1 VALFE
6 RWLFLKT
13 DERSNGFGVPE
24 SSPSLSGRR
33 VTWLAYSGILLEG
46 IVVGWIGPLLPQIAR
61 AMRVPIDHAGLVVSA
76 VSIGYFAALT
86 IAGEA
91 SEKIGPQTT
100 MSTAMLLVTAGFGG
114 LAIAP
119 VLALMLASAF
129 IMGLGFG
136 AVDVAGNAV
145 VVELNR
151 ARLASALNYLH
162 LMFGVG
168 ALLGPLIVGFALAT
182 HVSYSLLFALGAGVA
197 AAVTLALFVTPQIT
211 REAHLA
217 HEAGGFLPILAHPLA
232 WILAAVLFLYV
243 GAENGIGAWL
253 FLFLHIKSVLSE
265 TISSWGVSLYWGGL
279 IAGRFAGARLA
290 HRIAPR
296 PFTLMASILAA
307 VALAIMIATP
317 DLHVIAALAIFL
329 IGFGYGPIFPNMV
342 AVGAEQF
349 PAEVGR
355 ITSIVVAGGALGGA
369 FVPWLMGHEIVV
381 AGLDRSMMLAL
392 AITILMTIVALGT
405 FRVPSIQRANAT

>member
-1 VALFE
+1 
-6 RWLFLKT
+6 
-13 DERSNGFGVPE
+13 
-24 SSPSLSGRR
+24 
-33 VTWLAYSGILLEG
+33 
-46 IVVGWIGPLLPQIAR
+46 
-61 AMRVPIDHAGLVVSA
+61 MRVPIDHAGLIVSA

-100 MSTAMLLVTAGFGG
+100 MSTAMLLVTAGFCG
-114 LAIAP
+114 LAAAP
-119 VLALMLASAF
+119 VLMVMLGAAF
-129 IMGLGFG
+129 LMGLGFG
-136 AVDVAGNAV
+136 AVDVAGNAL

-168 ALLGPLIVGFALAT
+168 ALLGPIIVGFALGA
-182 HVSYSLLFALGAGVA
+182 HVSYSILFGLGALVA
-197 AAVTLALFVTPQIT
+197 AAVVITLLATPPIA

-232 WILAAVLFLYV
+232 WILATMLFLYV

-253 FLFLHIKSVLSE
+253 FLFLHIRSALSE
-265 TISSWGVSLYWGGL
+265 SISSWGVSLYWGGL
-279 IAGRFAGARLA
+279 IVGRFAGARLA
-290 HRIAPR
+290 QRIAPR
-296 PFTLMASILAA
+296 PFTLTASILAA
-307 VALAIMIATP
+307 AALALMIATP
-317 DLHVIAALAIFL
+317 DIHLVAAVAIFL

-369 FVPWLMGHEIVV
+369 FVPWLIGYEIVV
-381 AGLDRSMMLAL
+381 AGLTRSMLLAL
-392 AITILMTIVALGT
+392 AITVLMTLVALGT
-405 FRVPSIQRANAT
+405 FRVPSIRRANAS

>member
-1 VALFE
+1 L
-6 RWLFLKT
+6 
-13 DERSNGFGVPE
+13 
-24 SSPSLSGRR
+24 
-33 VTWLAYSGILLEG
+33 LADSGILLEG

-61 AMRVPIDHAGLVVSA
+61 TMGVPIDHAGLIVSA

-86 IAGEA
+86 IAGEG

-100 MSTAMLLVTAGFGG
+100 MSTAMLLVTAGFFG
-114 LAIAP
+114 LAVAP
-119 VLALMLASAF
+119 ILALMLASAF
-129 IMGLGFG
+129 VIGLGFG

-145 VVELNR
+145 VVALNR

-168 ALLGPLIVGFALAT
+168 ALLGPIIVGFALAA
-182 HVSYSLLFALGAGVA
+182 HVSYAILFALGAA
-197 AAVTLALFVTPQIT
+197 MSTAVTIALFATPQIA
-211 REAHLA
+211 REAHLD

-232 WILAAVLFLYV
+232 WILATVLFLYV

-253 FLFLHIKSVLSE
+253 FLFLHVRNALSE

-307 VALAIMIATP
+307 AALALMIATP
-317 DLHVIAALAIFL
+317 DVHAIAAVAIFL
-329 IGFGYGPIFPNMV
+329 IGLGYGPIFPNMV
-342 AVGAEQF
+342 AVGAKQF
-349 PAEVGR
+349 PGDVGR
-355 ITSIVVAGGALGGA
+355 MTSIVVAGGALGGA

-381 AGLDRSMMLAL
+381 AGLDRSMTVAL
-392 AITILMTIVALGT
+392 AITLLMTLGALGT
-405 FRVPSIQRANAT
+405 FRVPSIQRANAS

>member
-1 VALFE
+1 V
-6 RWLFLKT
+6 KT
-13 DERSNGFGVPE
+13 DERSNGFEFPHAE
-24 SSPSLSGRR
+24 MNFRWSGRR

-46 IVVGWIGPLLPQIAR
+46 IVVGWIGPLLPEIAR
-61 AMRVPIDHAGLVVSA
+61 VMGVPIDHAGLIVSA

-100 MSTAMLLVTAGFGG
+100 MSAAMLLVTAGFFG
-114 LAIAP
+114 LAVAP
-119 VLALMLASAF
+119 ILALMLASAF
-129 IMGLGFG
+129 ITGLGFG

-168 ALLGPLIVGFALAT
+168 ALLGPLIVGFALAA
-182 HVSYSLLFALGAGVA
+182 HVSYSILFALGA
-197 AAVTLALFVTPQIT
+197 AVSATVTIALFATPPIA
-211 REAHLA
+211 REIHLVN
-217 HEAGGFLPILAHPLA
+217 EAGGFLPILRNPLA
-232 WILAAVLFLYV
+232 WIVATVLFLYV

-253 FLFLHIKSVLSE
+253 FLFLHLKSALSE

-296 PFTLMASILAA
+296 PFALMASILAA
-307 VALAIMIATP
+307 VALAIMIAAP
-317 DLHVIAALAIFL
+317 DIHAIAAIAIFL

-342 AVGAEQF
+342 AIGAEQF
-349 PAEVGR
+349 PVDVGR

-369 FVPWLMGHEIVV
+369 FVPWLMGYEIVV
-381 AGLDRSMMLAL
+381 AGLDRSMLLAL
-392 AITILMTIVALGT
+392 AITILMVLVALGT
-405 FRVPSIQRANAT
+405 FRVPSIQRADAS

>member
-1 VALFE
+1 M
-6 RWLFLKT
+6 
-13 DERSNGFGVPE
+13 GV
-24 SSPSLSGRR
+24 R
-33 VTWLAYSGILLEG
+33 
-46 IVVGWIGPLLPQIAR
+46 
-61 AMRVPIDHAGLVVSA
+61 IDQAGLIVSA
-76 VSIGYFAALT
+76 VSLGYFTALT

-91 SEKIGPQTT
+91 SEKVGPQTT
-100 MSTAMLLVTAGFGG
+100 MATAMLLATAGFFG

-119 VLALMLASAF
+119 ILAAMLASAF
-129 IMGLGFG
+129 VMGLGFG

-151 ARLASALNYLH
+151 TQLASALNYLH

-168 ALLGPLIVGFALAT
+168 ALLGPIIVGFALAA
-182 HVSYSLLFALGAGVA
+182 HVSYAILFALGAGVS
-197 AAVTLALFVTPQIT
+197 AAVTIALFVTPQIA
-211 REAHLA
+211 REVHRT

-232 WILAAVLFLYV
+232 WILATVLFLYV

-253 FLFLHIKSVLSE
+253 FLFLHKRSALSE
-265 TISSWGVSLYWGGL
+265 SVSSWGVSLYWGGL

-307 VALAIMIATP
+307 AALAIMIATP
-317 DLHVIAALAIFL
+317 DVHAIAAMAIFL

-342 AVGAEQF
+342 ALGAEQF

-369 FVPWLMGHEIVV
+369 VVPWLMGHEIVV
-381 AGLDRSMMLAL
+381 AGLDRSMLLAL
-392 AITILMTIVALGT
+392 VITLLMTLVALGT
-405 FRVPSIQRANAT
+405 FRVPSTQRANAS